1 MTAAV
6 ALDNLFAQFSP
17 NKLPVIQQTEASEC
31 GLACLAMI
39 ASYYGYE
46 TDLISLRRRFSISSR
61 GATLKQLM
69 NISAEIELSSRALRL
84 EPEQTNQLQLPCILH
99 WNLNHF
105 VVLKKVKAN
114 KFYIHDPAHGERVL
128 SAAEF
133 SKSFTGVALEL
144 TPTPEF
150 EQKEEK
156 SRLTLSHFWS
166 RIFGLK
172 RTLIYIFI
180 LSLLLQLFSLITP
193 YYMQTVVDDVLLRS
207 DKDLL
212 IALAFGFTLLLIINT
227 LTTLFRELVIL
238 NLSSRL
244 NVQMALNV
252 FRHLIRLPM
261 EYFSKRHMGDIV
273 SRFSSLGQIRTL
285 LTTGLIAAL
294 LDGLMAIIT
303 LIMMFIYSVK
313 LSFIVLFVVLIYG
326 ILRALLYRPI
336 RLLTEE
342 SITTAAKDSSHFM
355 ESVRAI
361 QTIKLFQK
369 ENDRQSQWLNKMANT
384 INKGIR
390 LRKWNIGFA
399 SANQV
404 LFGIENI
411 VVIYFAATLVMDN
424 LLTVGMLFAFIS
436 YKGRFV
442 SSMQNLIEKFIEF
455 RMIGLHFERLADIVY
470 EKQDSMIPKVS
481 ALPQLEHVED
491 INNEANHHS
500 GSISVNQLSYRYDET
515 EAYIFENVNFEIKA
529 GECVAIIGSSGC
541 GKSTLLKCL
550 MGLFPVSQ
558 GEILVDNKPLNQ
570 AHEYRTQIA
579 AVMQDD
585 QLLSGSIME
594 NIACF
599 DEQINMQQVIICAQI
614 ACIHQDILTLPMQYN
629 TLIGDMGSN
638 LSGGQKQRVILARA
652 LYRNP
657 KILFLDEATSH
668 LDKQNEAQVNHNIK
682 QLGITRIMVA
692 HRPETIAMADRV
704 IELK

>member
-1 MTAAV
+1 MPSVAAS
-6 ALDNLFAQFSP
+6 LDNLFTHFSP
-17 NKLPVIQQTEASEC
+17 NKLPVIIQTEASEC

-46 TDLISLRRRFSISSR
+46 TDLISLRRKFSISSR

-69 NISAEIELSSRALRL
+69 SIGSEIELSSRALRL
-84 EPEQTNQLQLPCILH
+84 EVEQAPQLQMPCILH
-99 WNLNHF
+99 WDLNHF
-105 VVLKKVKAN
+105 VVLKKINGDK
-114 KFYIHDPAHGERVL
+114 YTIHDPAHGERVL
-128 SAAEF
+128 SGSEF

-172 RTLIYIFI
+172 RTLIYIFV

-193 YYMQTVVDDVLLRS
+193 YYMQTVVDDVLLRN
-207 DKDLL
+207 DRDLL
-212 IALAFGFTLLLIINT
+212 VALAFGFALLLIINT

-238 NLSSRL
+238 NLSSKL

-273 SRFSSLGQIRTL
+273 SRFSSLGQIREL

-303 LIMMFIYSVK
+303 LAMMFIYSSQ
-313 LSFIVLFVVLIYG
+313 LSFIVLFSVVIYG
-326 ILRALLYRPI
+326 VLRAILYRPI
-336 RLLTEE
+336 RILTEE

-369 ENDRQSQWLNKMANT
+369 ENDRQSQWLNKLANT

-390 LRKWNIGFA
+390 LKKWNIGFA
-399 SANQV
+399 SANQI
-404 LFGIENI
+404 LFGVENI
-411 VVIYFAATLVMDN
+411 VVIYFAAILVMDN
-424 LLTVGMLFAFIS
+424 LMTVGMLFAFMS

-470 EKQDSMIPKVS
+470 QRQDSMIPKV
-481 ALPQLEHVED
+481 
-491 INNEANHHS
+491 HHS
-500 GSISVNQLSYRYDET
+500 IENLAQEESHHVGHISVKSIYYKYDEL
-515 EAYIFENVNFEIKA
+515 EPYVFESLSFDIAA
-529 GECVAIIGSSGC
+529 GECVAIVGPSGC

-550 MGLFPVSQ
+550 MGLIPIYR
-558 GEILVDNKPLNQ
+558 GEIVVDGQPLNK
-570 AHEYRTQIA
+570 ATAYRTQIA

-599 DEQINMQQVIICAQI
+599 EEQIDMKRVVVCAQI
-614 ACIHQDILTLPMQYN
+614 ACIHHDILTLPMQYN

-657 KILFLDEATSH
+657 KVLFLDEATSH
-668 LDKQNEAQVNHNIK
+668 LDKANETQVNENIK
-682 QLGITRIMVA
+682 QLGITRVMVA
-692 HRPETIAMADRV
+692 HRPETIAMADRI

>member
-1 MTAAV
+1 MSLVSTP
-6 ALDNLFAQFSP
+6 LDNLFTHFSP
-17 NKLPVIQQTEASEC
+17 NKLPVIIQTEASEC

-46 TDLISLRRRFSISSR
+46 TDLISLRRKFSISSR

-69 NISAEIELSSRALRL
+69 SISSEIELSSRALRL
-84 EPEQTNQLQLPCILH
+84 EVEQAPQLQMPCILH
-99 WNLNHF
+99 WDLNHF
-105 VVLKKVKAN
+105 VVLKKINGN
-114 KFYIHDPAHGERVL
+114 KYTIHDPAHGERVL
-128 SAAEF
+128 SANEF

-172 RTLIYIFI
+172 RTLIYIFV

-207 DKDLL
+207 DQDLL
-212 IALAFGFTLLLIINT
+212 VALAFGFGLLLIINT
-227 LTTLFRELVIL
+227 LTSLFRELVIL

-294 LDGLMAIIT
+294 LDGLMAIVT
-303 LIMMFIYSVK
+303 LVMMFIYSSQ
-313 LSFIVLFVVLIYG
+313 LSFIVLFTVIVYAV
-326 ILRALLYRPI
+326 LRAILYRPI
-336 RLLTEE
+336 RILTEE

-369 ENDRQSQWLNKMANT
+369 ENDRQSQWLNKLANS

-390 LRKWNIGFA
+390 LKKWNIGFA
-399 SANQV
+399 SANQI
-404 LFGIENI
+404 LFGVENI
-411 VVIYFAATLVMDN
+411 LVIYFAAILVMDN
-424 LLTVGMLFAFIS
+424 LMTVGMLFAFMS

-442 SSMQNLIEKFIEF
+442 GSMQSLIEKFIEF

-470 EKQDSMIPKVS
+470 QQQDCMIPKVHNS
-481 ALPQLEHVED
+481 
-491 INNEANHHS
+491 INTLQQQSSHLGHICVKSIYYKYDEIEPYVFE
-500 GSISVNQLSYRYDET
+500 SIS
-515 EAYIFENVNFEIKA
+515 FEIAA
-529 GECVAIIGSSGC
+529 GECVAIVGPSGC

-550 MGLFPVSQ
+550 MGLIPISR
-558 GEILVDNKPLNQ
+558 GEIIVDGQPLNK
-570 AHEYRTQIA
+570 ATEYRTQIA

-599 DEQINMQQVIICAQI
+599 EEQIDMDRVVICAQI
-614 ACIHQDILTLPMQYN
+614 ACIHNDILSLPMQYN

-668 LDKQNEAQVNHNIK
+668 LDKGNEAQVNENIK
-682 QLGITRIMVA
+682 QLGITRVMVA
-692 HRPETIAMADRV
+692 HRPETIAMADRI